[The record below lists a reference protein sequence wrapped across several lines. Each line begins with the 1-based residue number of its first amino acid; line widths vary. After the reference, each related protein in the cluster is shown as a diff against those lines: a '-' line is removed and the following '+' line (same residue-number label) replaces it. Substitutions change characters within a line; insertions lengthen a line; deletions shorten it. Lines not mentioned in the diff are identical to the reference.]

1 MARASTH
8 TLLALDRFAKIL
20 GLTPPHFNQAAGTT
34 VFTNR
39 PCNDIFFQ
47 YAWQFSDT
55 ISREDIAIAIK
66 SAEDDITR
74 ALGFSPAPVWIESE
88 MHVFPRFHRPE
99 YFTANGFN
107 NRGQRKSFQSGLGK
121 FILAGRRST
130 SEVTSGATVTY
141 SDPDGDGFDELATIT
156 TPTTLTEK
164 CEIKCYFAGEGG
176 EQEWEVRPAK
186 TVTLSGGNITFTFDS
201 WQLIDPDLWGAFPT
215 DTNLSAIVL
224 ETSGNYVT
232 TVDVYREFT
241 DFTQSSAQFYW
252 EPTPTINGLNIS
264 GLCPNCSST
273 TGTCVACS
281 LTTQTGCMH
290 VRDVNNGITVP
301 QPATYN
307 STTTQ
312 WDAAD
317 YVVCR
322 EPDIVK
328 LWYYAG
334 DLSQRYL
341 SNKDCDP
348 LSDFYAY
355 AITWLAVARLDRPLC
370 SCSAVKALTQNLMED
385 LASLGDQSHLL
396 SEDDINNP
404 FGTRRGA
411 IQAWRRIGRLTSSN
425 IGVAAV

>member
-20 GLTPPHFNQAAGTT
+20 GLTPPHFNQAAGST

-47 YAWQFSDT
+47 HAWQFSDT
-55 ISREDIAIAIK
+55 VSREDIAVAIK
-66 SAEDDITR
+66 SSEDDITA

-88 MHVFPRFHRPE
+88 MHTYPRYYRPE
-99 YFTANGFN
+99 YFTVDGLNT
-107 NRGQRKSFQSGLGK
+107 RGQRKSIQAKLGK
-121 FILAGRRST
+121 FILAGRRAT
-130 SEVTSGATVTY
+130 SEVTSGVTVVYT
-141 SDPDGDGFDELATIT
+141 DPDGDGFDELATIT
-156 TPTTLTEK
+156 TPTTLEDK
-164 CEIKCYFAGEGG
+164 CEIKVYFAGEGG
-176 EQEWEVRPAK
+176 EQEWEIRPAK
-186 TVTLSGGNITFTFDS
+186 TVTITGGNVVFTFDS
-201 WQLIDPDLWGAFPT
+201 WQLIDPDLWEAFPT
-215 DTNLSAIVL
+215 DANLGAISL
-224 ETSGNYVT
+224 ETSGNFVT

-241 DFTQSSAQFYW
+241 DFTQSSAQSFW
-252 EPTPTINGLNIS
+252 EPTPKIS
-264 GLCPNCSST
+264 GVNLSGFCVACGST

-281 LTTQTGCMH
+281 LTSQTGCLH
-290 VRDVNNGITVP
+290 VRDVDNGLVVT

-307 STTTQ
+307 TTTEQ
-312 WDAAD
+312 WDQVN

-334 DLSQRYL
+334 DLSQRFL
-341 SNKDCDP
+341 SNKDCDS

-370 SCSAVKALTQNLMED
+370 SCTAIKALTQSLMED
-385 LASLGDQSHLL
+385 LALTGASSHLL
-396 SEDDINNP
+396 SEEDLNNP

-411 IQAWRRIGRLTSSN
+411 INAWRRIGRLTNAN
-425 IGVAAV
+425 IGVATV